1 MSILFQIILVLVSV
15 LTIVMILRQI
25 RKAKVQ
31 IHDTLFWLFF
41 SGLLLLFSLF
51 PRLADW
57 LSHLIGIASP
67 VNFIF
72 LLIIFCLIVHQ
83 FFLSVKLSLLDNK
96 VKELVQMLALANH
109 QTKDNQKKDEEL

>member
-1 MSILFQIILVLVSV
+1 MSFLFQIILILVSV

-51 PRLADW
+51 PKLADW
-57 LSHLIGIASP
+57 LASLMGIASP

-72 LLIIFCLIVHQ
+72 LLIIFCLIINQ
-83 FFLSVKLSLLDNK
+83 FFMSVKLSLLDNK
-96 VKELVQMLALANH
+96 VKELVQVIALERH
-109 QTKDNQKKDEEL
+109 NQSSSRDKGE